1 MERGAAL
8 SRAKGGGRR
17 ERERGGRLFEAW
29 KRSLDATIE
38 VPDCEPAINAPSPRG
53 KREPRVGGGGRR
65 RTTPLVQAC
74 RRRRR
79 RRGIESFLSKEGGR
93 DEHVVRE
100 GGGEGRWKGVALSGC
115 ESSGSRE
122 GFFSFLRGIR
132 LEGSWQHIELPYPY
146 FTNREGREGRGEG
159 GGSASHKS
167 ADVRGEEGKKKRGK
181 RERNERE
188 RGRER
193 DRGSFAASYPVFC
206 FDQEE
211 I

>member
-1 MERGAAL
+1 M
-8 SRAKGGGRR
+8 
-17 ERERGGRLFEAW
+17 FEAW

-146 FTNREGREGRGEG
+146 FTNEGEGKGGGREVDRLATNLPMFEGR
-159 GGSASHKS
+159 
-167 ADVRGEEGKKKRGK
+167 
-181 RERNERE
+181 RERKKGEKGKGTRE
-188 RGRER
+188 RGVEREIE
-193 DRGSFAASYPVFC
+193 GVSQPPTPCFASTRKRYRRALPMKVMVNNAATECY
-206 FDQEE
+206 
-211 I
+211 

>member
-1 MERGAAL
+1 M
-8 SRAKGGGRR
+8 
-17 ERERGGRLFEAW
+17 FEAW

-100 GGGEGRWKGVALSGC
+100 G
-115 ESSGSRE
+115 
-122 GFFSFLRGIR
+122 
-132 LEGSWQHIELPYPY
+132 
-146 FTNREGREGRGEG
+146 EGRGGGKGWLCLAVKARVRGRGSSPSFEEYGSKEAGSISSSRILISRTEG
-159 GGSASHKS
+159 GGKGGGREVDRLATNLPMF
-167 ADVRGEEGKKKRGK
+167 EGR
-181 RERNERE
+181 RERKKGEKGKGTRE
-188 RGRER
+188 RGVEREIE
-193 DRGSFAASYPVFC
+193 GVSLPPTPCFASTRKRYRRALPMKVMVNNATECY
-206 FDQEE
+206 
-211 I
+211 

>member
-1 MERGAAL
+1 M
-8 SRAKGGGRR
+8 
-17 ERERGGRLFEAW
+17 FEAW

-146 FTNREGREGRGEG
+146 FTNRGGREGRGEG

-181 RERNERE
+181 RERNERGVE
-188 RGRER
+188 REIEGV
-193 DRGSFAASYPVFC
+193 SQPPTPCFASTRKRYRRALPMKVMVNNAATECY
-206 FDQEE
+206 
-211 I
+211 